1 MKSSQRGVALLVVLL
16 ILALMT
22 AVAATMSERLFGQFK
37 RSSNQLNYQQAYW
50 YSIGAEALAVEGIEQ
65 SYQDSDTINMSQP
78 WALEDQNFPLDYGS
92 LTGQLRDRQACF
104 NINALVDLEAEAGS
118 DSAPYLVTVLQQL
131 MSELDIDSHVA
142 EVVAHSSWEFI
153 DTNNHI
159 NSVTGVEDS
168 HYESMAPA
176 YMTADGVL
184 AEASELRA
192 VNLVSGEVMTKLE
205 PYICALPTAEFRLN
219 VNTLPAE
226 QSRLLVAMFGD
237 QLSDSDAQSLLEN
250 RPFDGWGD
258 VDQFL
263 AESQLASLSDEVKKR
278 VKAYLTVDSA
288 YFELDARIVVGESQ
302 VRIRSLLFSANRET
316 ATVISRRFGGIGE
329 RVLNRST
336 EQ

>member
-1 MKSSQRGVALLVVLL
+1 MKSNQRGVALLVVLL

-50 YSIGAEALAVEGIEQ
+50 YSIGAEALAIEGIEQ
-65 SYQDSDTINMSQP
+65 SYKDSDTINLSQP
-78 WALEDQNFPLDYGS
+78 WALEEQAFPLDYGS

-104 NINALVDLEAEAGS
+104 NINALVDLNSGTGSEA
-118 DSAPYLVTVLQQL
+118 APYLVTVLQDL
-131 MSELDIDSHVA
+131 LLALDVDRHVA

-153 DTNNHI
+153 DTNNNV

-176 YMTADGVL
+176 YMTANGVL

-192 VNLVSGEVMTKLE
+192 VNLVSGEVMTKLQ
-205 PYICALPTAEFRLN
+205 PYVCALPTSEFRLN
-219 VNTLPAE
+219 VNTLAVE
-226 QSRLLVAMFGD
+226 QAPLLAAMFEP
-237 QLSDSDAQSLLEN
+237 QVSESDAKTVLDN
-250 RPFDGWGD
+250 RPFDGWKD

-263 AESQLASLSDEVKKR
+263 AEPQLASLTDELKKR
-278 VKAYLTVDSA
+278 SKGYLSVDSA
-288 YFELDARIVVGESQ
+288 YFELDAQVVVGESQ

-316 ATVISRRFGGIGE
+316 AAVISRRFGGIGE
-329 RVLNRST
+329 RVFNRST